1 MDLRPEVRN
10 GLCMLVIYGLCAV
23 RVRDLAQ
30 GQGLGKLGL
39 GPSLDSEGNPVD
51 IFSIL
56 ACQHMGFGIVNKTSI
71 RVYTDPLKRF
81 AFLKLVLSGLID
93 AGSVN
98 ELYTSYYP
106 FYWKIVYSYS
116 KIGLTD

>member
-1 MDLRPEVRN
+1 
-10 GLCMLVIYGLCAV
+10 MLVIYGLCAV

-30 GQGLGKLGL
+30 GQGPGQLGL
-39 GPSLDSEGNPVD
+39 GHSLDSEGNPVD
-51 IFSIL
+51 IFTIL

-93 AGSVN
+93 AG
-98 ELYTSYYP
+98 E
-106 FYWKIVYSYS
+106 FQ
-116 KIGLTD
+116 

>member
-30 GQGLGKLGL
+30 GQGPGQLGL
-39 GPSLDSEGNPVD
+39 GHSLDSEGNPVD
-51 IFSIL
+51 IFTIL

-93 AGSVN
+93 AGSFN
-98 ELYTSYYP
+98 ELFIHYFSFLYCRP
-106 FYWKIVYSYS
+106 I
-116 KIGLTD
+116 LQ